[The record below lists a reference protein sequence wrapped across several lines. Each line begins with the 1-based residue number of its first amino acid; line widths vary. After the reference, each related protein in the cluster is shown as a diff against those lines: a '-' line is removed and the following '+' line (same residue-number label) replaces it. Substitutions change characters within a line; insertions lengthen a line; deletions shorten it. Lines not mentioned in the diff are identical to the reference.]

1 MKIAWFREMISP
13 EIGACVAGYD
23 LHDVSTA
30 KLDDLYACGLCCDD
44 GTNKVLIVSFDLLG
58 MDQWFIGKLR
68 KKCAEILGVSED
80 AVLFSCTHTHSGPE
94 TRTMAAYPELLNR
107 PYLEKLERQITDA
120 VGSLAEKEFRVC
132 DTYFYSCRCDA
143 NRNRRY
149 LTADNRATFTP
160 HRREIVPLADGF
172 ADKELA
178 ELAFFEPETGI
189 PLYVIGNYA
198 AHPLAGHAP
207 GLGGHRISADYP
219 GAFRD
224 YVTAETGAECMF
236 VSGAAGDLVPQ
247 EDELGSAAVREMGVK
262 LGKAAIGGLVDVTRN
277 PGRFLMKD
285 AKVGSCIRT
294 FTVPLRSKYRRNP
307 KRLPEMYLGRDDVE
321 LEIQCVCVGD
331 FCFVGVPGELC
342 CELGQ
347 EIKWHSPFRRTC
359 IAYNSTAYFSYM
371 GHANMLAAGGYEA
384 FSQRFS
390 ARGGLT
396 LLQTASDAMFDL
408 RETVFPSDGEEK
420 YPDALETPLVC
431 LPPNR

>member
-1 MKIAWFREMISP
+1 
-13 EIGACVAGYD
+13 
-23 LHDVSTA
+23 
-30 KLDDLYACGLCCDD
+30 
-44 GTNKVLIVSFDLLG
+44 
-58 MDQWFIGKLR
+58 
-68 KKCAEILGVSED
+68 
-80 AVLFSCTHTHSGPE
+80 
-94 TRTMAAYPELLNR
+94 
-107 PYLEKLERQITDA
+107 
-120 VGSLAEKEFRVC
+120 
-132 DTYFYSCRCDA
+132 
-143 NRNRRY
+143 
-149 LTADNRATFTP
+149 
-160 HRREIVPLADGF
+160 
-172 ADKELA
+172 
-178 ELAFFEPETGI
+178 
-189 PLYVIGNYA
+189 
-198 AHPLAGHAP
+198 
-207 GLGGHRISADYP
+207 
-219 GAFRD
+219 
-224 YVTAETGAECMF
+224 
-236 VSGAAGDLVPQ
+236 
-247 EDELGSAAVREMGVK
+247 
-262 LGKAAIGGLVDVTRN
+262 
-277 PGRFLMKD
+277 MKD